1 LAVALGMGVG
11 TASPAIQV
19 SDAPSGASIDLI
31 EVLVDEV
38 SAETWLRFRFLAPS
52 IARESGSVSFA
63 QIEQDF
69 EYLCQEVALPYL
81 ARHELEAEVVVVSLL
96 DRPVAF
102 GAADPEATQYI
113 DVFRVSSGTCE
124 WEGL

>member
-1 LAVALGMGVG
+1 M
-11 TASPAIQV
+11 QV
-19 SDAPSGASIDLI
+19 SEAPSGINISLF

-52 IARESGSVSFA
+52 IARTTGSVTFA
-63 QIEQDF
+63 EIEQDF
-69 EYLCQEVALPYL
+69 EYLCREIALPYVAHHDL
-81 ARHELEAEVVVVSLL
+81 DAEVVAVSIL
-96 DRPVAF
+96 DRPIAF
-102 GAADPEATQYI
+102 GTSDPEATQYI